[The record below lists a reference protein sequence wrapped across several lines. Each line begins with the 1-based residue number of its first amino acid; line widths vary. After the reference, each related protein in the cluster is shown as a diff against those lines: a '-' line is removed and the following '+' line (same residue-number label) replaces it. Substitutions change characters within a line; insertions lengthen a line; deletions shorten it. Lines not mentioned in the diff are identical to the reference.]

1 MMNLGGKAQGL
12 IRLRDEFGL
21 PVPEFVVVPFAESIG
36 DFEQHRAHFSSAIA
50 AYFATGD
57 EQALAAAVE
66 RITDKL
72 SINEDRLDLVHQQVK
87 ANQWHKVSFRTSAA
101 VEDGPDASF
110 AGQYESF
117 VDVDYN
123 LEALHDHA
131 KACFSSMLSLRV
143 IRYARERQAVNFE
156 IGGSFI
162 VQEMFYGTSSGVL
175 FTENGSGALE
185 IHAVDSWRNTV
196 VEGSDARETV
206 VPRETLEREALSA
219 AMRTLCQKA
228 LEAEARVGRPLDIE
242 WSAKDGNV
250 MFLQMRPITV
260 ARLDFELDWDST
272 NISEN
277 YPGIT
282 LPLTYSVIRELY
294 AGVYQSFFRLLGTP
308 EKLLKADES
317 VFRNMLGY
325 LNGHVYYR
333 ITNWYVLLKFLP
345 GRANQEFFEA
355 MLNPVVTRGEK
366 PKRQGRLDAR
376 SIAAIIRFIW
386 VLQTSERRSRRF
398 RQKFAR
404 KLAFF
409 KGYHVDFVNAAELL
423 DASKKIRAEL
433 LADWATPILNDVKL
447 MVFHGL
453 LKKYFFSGEDQT
465 SYLAFLQG
473 LSDRASLKPLEQ
485 LSGVGATIAKAM
497 NSESVST
504 IDALRITPSWSQVA
518 KAADEYIAAFG
529 SRTPGE
535 LKLESV
541 RLTDDI
547 ADVLQ
552 MALKAHESTFAEY
565 AAAHSP
571 GTSKPAE
578 ALTWPSH
585 VPRLQRPLL
594 RWVAN
599 NTRRAIDWRERFR
612 FNRAQ
617 TFDLSRSL
625 YDAVA
630 KVLVSEGLLEQARDI
645 YWLTEH
651 EVDEI
656 VNAHAWSLDAKPIVA
671 QRKALFADY
680 ESKNMSLAMHGAG
693 TIAGAH
699 LHAVSPI
706 TDGDALAGK
715 GVAPGVLTAEV
726 IICKEFDPNV
736 DVRGKILVVH
746 HIDPGWTLLF
756 TQAAGIVAE
765 RGNALSHAAIIARE
779 IGIPAVVAA
788 PNATS
793 RLVNGETITINGI
806 LGTITRETN

>member
-1 MMNLGGKAQGL
+1 MSNIGGKAQGL

-21 PVPEFVVVPFAESIG
+21 PVPAFIVVPFAESIG
-36 DFEQHRAHFSSAIA
+36 DFEKHRANFASVITD
-50 AYFATGD
+50 YFASGD
-57 EQALAAAVE
+57 EQDLAAAVE
-66 RITDKL
+66 KIANNL
-72 SINEDRLDLVHQQVK
+72 IINDECLDLVNKQVAAK
-87 ANQWHKVSFRTSAA
+87 KWRKVSFRTSAV

-117 VDVDYN
+117 VDVDYT
-123 LEALHDHA
+123 LEALHAHA
-131 KACFSSMLSLRV
+131 KACFLSMLSLRV
-143 IRYARERQAVNFE
+143 IRYARERHASHFE

-162 VQEMFYGTSSGVL
+162 VQEMFYGTASGVL
-175 FTENGSGALE
+175 FTENGSGAIE

-196 VEGSDARETV
+196 VEGSDALETIVSREN
-206 VPRETLEREALSA
+206 PERESLSPSI
-219 AMRTLCQKA
+219 RTLCQRA
-228 LEAEARVGRPLDIE
+228 LEAEARIGRPLDIE
-242 WSAKDGNV
+242 WSAKDDKV

-308 EKLLKADES
+308 EKLLKADEA

-325 LNGHVYYR
+325 LHGHVYYR

-355 MLNPVVTRGEK
+355 MLSPVVTRGEK
-366 PKRQGRLDAR
+366 PKKRGRLDPR
-376 SIAAIIRFIW
+376 SFAAIIRFIW
-386 VLQTSERRSRRF
+386 VLLTSEGRSRRF
-398 RQKFAR
+398 RQKFAS
-404 KLAFF
+404 KLTFF
-409 KGYHVDFVNAAELL
+409 KSYHVNFVNAAELL

-453 LKKYFFSGEDQT
+453 LKKYFFYGEDQT

-497 NSESVST
+497 TSESVNT
-504 IDALRITPSWSQVA
+504 IDALRTTPSWSLVA
-518 KAADEYIAAFG
+518 KAADEYVTAFG

-571 GTSKPAE
+571 GNAKSA
-578 ALTWPSH
+578 AAMAWPTH
-585 VPRLQRPLL
+585 VPRLQRPML

-630 KVLVSEGLLEQARDI
+630 KVLVNEGLLAHARDI

-671 QRKALFADY
+671 QRKALFAEY
-680 ESKNMSLAMHGAG
+680 ESKNLSLAMHGAG

-699 LHAVSPI
+699 LQAVSPI
-706 TDGDALAGK
+706 TDADALAGK

-806 LGTITRETN
+806 LGTITREKN